1 MGLSII
7 IIHRISHLW
16 DGEKN
21 EKSFHTCRS
30 PRWTGYYANLCMF
43 AYEND
48 IPRSTLSRIEIGDN
62 EAKLVTL
69 KKIAEGF
76 GWSLSELF
84 ERIEEKLPNN
94 FKIFDDEHY

>member
-1 MGLSII
+1 MKMIFRVL
-7 IIHRISHLW
+7 LLVVL
-16 DGEKN
+16 K
-21 EKSFHTCRS
+21 
-30 PRWTGYYANLCMF
+30 
-43 AYEND
+43 
-48 IPRSTLSRIEIGDN
+48 IGDN

>member
-1 MGLSII
+1 MNQKEEIYCKMIGKAIRELRQEIK
-7 IIHRISHLW
+7 
-16 DGEKN
+16 G
-21 EKSFHTCRS
+21 KS
-30 PRWTGYYANLCMF
+30 LCMF

>member
-1 MGLSII
+1 MNQKEQIYCKMIGKAIREL
-7 IIHRISHLW
+7 RQ
-16 DGEKN
+16 DVK
-21 EKSFHTCRS
+21 EKS
-30 PRWTGYYANLCMF
+30 LCMF

-62 EAKLVTL
+62 EPKLVTL

-84 ERIEEKLPNN
+84 QHIEDKLPEN
-94 FKIFDDEHY
+94 FKIFDEEHY